1 MLRVEEKINNCIK
14 EIQVY
19 EMSISDNKKL
29 VAVNV
34 AVIGENFEQYN
45 DLEKRYA
52 NLHEFL
58 EVTFGWRKSQRN
70 DYLKVGKFLRRE
82 NNFARF
88 NEYNFTQ
95 LVEIAGVKAKD
106 LEKVLAKI
114 TPDMS
119 AKTIREVK
127 NDIKNDG
134 KSTETVAAKK
144 ATKADIKNALAEMLS
159 CDDITVIKNKI
170 KNLMADL

>member
-1 MLRVEEKINNCIK
+1 MLKIEKMINNCVK
-14 EIQVY
+14 EIQTY
-19 EMSISDNKKL
+19 ELSISENKKL

-34 AVIGENFEQYN
+34 AIIGENFEQYN
-45 DLEKRYA
+45 ELEKRYT

-58 EVTFGWRKSQRN
+58 EITFGWRKSQRN

-82 NNFARF
+82 NNFAKF

-127 NDIKNDG
+127 NNIKNDG
-134 KSTETVAAKK
+134 KPTKTVAKKK
-144 ATKADIKNALAEMLS
+144 ATKADVKQALTEMLA
-159 CDDITVIKNKI
+159 CDDIDAIKAKI
-170 KNLMADL
+170 RNLMADL